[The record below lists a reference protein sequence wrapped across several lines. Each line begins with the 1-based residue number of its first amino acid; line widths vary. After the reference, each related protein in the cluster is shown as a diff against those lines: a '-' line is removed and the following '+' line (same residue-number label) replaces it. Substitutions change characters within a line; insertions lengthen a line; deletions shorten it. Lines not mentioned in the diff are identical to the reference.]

1 MTSESRVLLGEIVG
15 AVGIRGQVSI
25 RSYCESPESI
35 SNYGLLSTECGS
47 SISLEC
53 VRTTSKRHLV
63 ANVSG
68 VSSRQQAEGLRGAL
82 LFAEKENLPDLDE
95 DEYYIADLQG
105 LQALDERGSPIG
117 RIVGAHNFG
126 AGDVIDIA
134 LADSGESILV
144 PFNRDIFVSVEIAGG
159 RVVVDLPDGIL

>member
-1 MTSESRVLLGEIVG
+1 
-15 AVGIRGQVSI
+15 
-25 RSYCESPESI
+25 
-35 SNYGLLSTECGS
+35 
-47 SISLEC
+47 
-53 VRTTSKRHLV
+53 
-63 ANVSG
+63 
-68 VSSRQQAEGLRGAL
+68 L